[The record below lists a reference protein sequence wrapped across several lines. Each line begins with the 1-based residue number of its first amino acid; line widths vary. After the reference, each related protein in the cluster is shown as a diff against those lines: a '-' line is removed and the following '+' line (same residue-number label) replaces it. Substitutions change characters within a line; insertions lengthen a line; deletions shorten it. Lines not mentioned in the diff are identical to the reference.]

1 MLSKTEIF
9 EKIQEIIQN
18 DYAGFQSKAHLNKP
32 NQYRVTNE
40 MSESAFEEMIQQYLL
55 DFNDGHLWFK
65 SKRSVLPYRGFAV
78 RRYEDTL
85 YVTESPKESRL
96 AIGDA
101 IIRVDD
107 QEIEAL
113 SKKHHKILQDSVHER
128 QRWDLVL
135 SRAEKV
141 TITRDGQAHDIKLQ
155 EYERA
160 PYEPAYSFQMIE
172 DQVGY
177 LKITDFLQ
185 AEPIE
190 RLIAENHSV
199 FDSLE
204 NLIIDV
210 RVNNGGNDAFY
221 FPLLPYIFDETI
233 SFKAL
238 FHKDEVTYTNY
249 TEANYERWIP
259 ALKEYLKQD
268 LEEDTKRT
276 LIDEIALWEKNK
288 GQGLLEVTGEVDFLI
303 EGKESPANIYV
314 LSDFFNGSSGE
325 TFVKNVKKSPKV
337 TVLGRPTMG
346 IMDIFNVITV
356 DFGEYDFY
364 YGISKSADQHA
375 YNGIGIQ
382 PDIYIPWTSAHLEK
396 DVDLEIALDLI
407 TKKESN

>member
-141 TITRDGQAHDIKLQ
+141 TIIREDQEHEITLR
-155 EYERA
+155 EYERV
-160 PYEPAYSFQMIE
+160 PYEPEYSFKLIE

-177 LKITDFLQ
+177 LKITDFFQ
-185 AEPIE
+185 AVPIE
-190 RLIAENHSV
+190 RLIAEYQAV

-238 FHKDEVTYTNY
+238 FHEDEVTCTNY

-259 ALKEYLKQD
+259 ALKEYLKQE
-268 LEEDTKRT
+268 LEEDTKQT
-276 LIDEIALWEKNK
+276 LLDEIDLWEKNK
-288 GQGLLEVTGEVDFLI
+288 GQGLLEVTEEVDFLI

-382 PDIYIPWTSAHLEK
+382 PDIYIPWISAHLEK